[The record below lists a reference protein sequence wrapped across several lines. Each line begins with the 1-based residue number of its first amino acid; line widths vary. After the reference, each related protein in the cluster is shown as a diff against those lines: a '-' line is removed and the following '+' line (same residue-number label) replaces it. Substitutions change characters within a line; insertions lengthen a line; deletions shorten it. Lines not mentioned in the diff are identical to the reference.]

1 MLCLHQSRRVRYSTP
16 WIKQLETP
24 VKTTVETTVETIRLT
39 IAPPE
44 RGSLGAYGS
53 FGRKAYNLRRTPQ
66 ETGDSGMLSADI
78 DPPGMTPRVAAASR
92 AMAAYNQFFPFVSAL
107 RMAAGVLTNGTL

>member
-1 MLCLHQSRRVRYSTP
+1 
-16 WIKQLETP
+16 
-24 VKTTVETTVETIRLT
+24 
-39 IAPPE
+39 
-44 RGSLGAYGS
+44 
-53 FGRKAYNLRRTPQ
+53 
-66 ETGDSGMLSADI
+66 MLSADI